1 MTTTFDLKN
10 IVRPNIWD
18 LAPYASAR
26 DEFEGEASVYLDA
39 NENAF
44 GSVGQGQWN
53 RYPDPLQKVVKE
65 KLSAIKNIP
74 WKQIFLG
81 NGSDEAID
89 LLYRIF
95 CTPGQDAVLTF
106 EPTYGMYKVSADI
119 NNVAVKSLP
128 LTADF
133 QLPVDDALDHI
144 KKTSSL
150 KLIFI
155 CHPNNPS
162 GNLMKR
168 ADIEQIIEAF
178 SGIVVVDEAYIDF
191 APEASFVS
199 ALEKYSNLV
208 VLQTFSKAWGLAAL
222 RLGMA
227 FASSEIIS
235 LYNKVKPPYNINQST
250 QNLALEAL
258 ADYNT
263 FKAYLQNAL
272 EQRDV
277 LIEALKQLSFIK
289 QVFPS
294 DANFVLCETTDAPG
308 IYKYLTDK
316 GIIVRNRHK
325 VFNNSLRITVGTPQ
339 ENKSLIEALKQ
350 WQ

>member
-1 MTTTFDLKN
+1 MKTTFDLKN

-44 GSVGQGQWN
+44 GSVGKGNWN
-53 RYPDPLQKVVKE
+53 RYPDPLQRQVKE
-65 KLSAIKNIP
+65 KIAEIKNIP

-95 CTPGQDAVLTF
+95 CTPGQDSVLIF

-119 NNVAVKSLP
+119 NNIAVKSFT
-128 LTADF
+128 LTTDF
-133 QLPVDDALDHI
+133 QIPVQEALNYI
-144 KKTSSL
+144 KATPNL

-155 CHPNNPS
+155 CHPNNPT
-162 GNLMKR
+162 GNLMKQD
-168 ADIEQIIEAF
+168 DIEQVINAF
-178 SGIVVVDEAYIDF
+178 DGIVVVDEAYIDF

-199 ALEKYSNLV
+199 KLKDYPNLV

-227 FASSEIIS
+227 FASPEIIS
-235 LYNKVKPPYNINQST
+235 LYNRVKPPYNINQST
-250 QNLALEAL
+250 QLLALDAL
-258 ADYNT
+258 ADYGT
-263 FKAYLQNAL
+263 FETYLQNTL
-272 EQRDV
+272 QQREV
-277 LIEALKQLSFIK
+277 LLKEL
-289 QVFPS
+289 QVLPFVKHVFTT
-294 DANFVLCETTDAPG
+294 DANFLLCEVSDAMG
-308 IYKYLTDK
+308 IYNYLTAK

-325 VFNNSLRITVGTPQ
+325 VFNNSLRITIGTAQ
-339 ENKSLIEALKQ
+339 ENTTLINALKQ
-350 WQ
+350 WS